1 MENRN
6 MRAWHVRWLPSGKQ
20 TICCYVDNIEQALFV
35 LAALAKSDLMLDDMC
50 QDLVCA
56 NMQGLEVLVDGEWE
70 EYEDEDGRDISD
82 LGDGELDVWTRF
94 ETEPVPR

>member
-1 MENRN
+1 
-6 MRAWHVRWLPSGKQ
+6 
-20 TICCYVDNIEQALFV
+20 
-35 LAALAKSDLMLDDMC
+35 
-50 QDLVCA
+50 
-56 NMQGLEVLVDGEWE
+56 VLVDGEWE